1 MGILFGSFIFLLIIK
16 MPIGFCLFI
25 SSFIYMMANG
35 MSPNLAIQRIAA
47 GVDSFPLLAV
57 PGFILAG
64 AVMNNGG
71 ITQRIFGFARK
82 IVGHFPGGLGQANI
96 LASVIFAGM
105 SGSAV
110 ADAGGLGAI
119 ELKAMKDA
127 GYPDDF
133 SLAITGASSIVGPI
147 IPPSI
152 PAVIFGVTAGVS
164 VGRLFAGGFVPGMIL
179 AVALASLVIYQSKKR
194 GYPQDKRATFGELW
208 RAFKSAFFPLLTPVL
223 IIGGIIGGVCTP
235 TEASIL
241 AVTYAVILSFYYR
254 SITFR
259 DLLGMLKST
268 FETTLTIFVI
278 ISSANLFGYVLTVA
292 QVPQAAAALFVA
304 TFTSKWMALFAINIF
319 LIIVGCFMESTA
331 ATMILVPIFLP
342 AMEALGVD
350 PVHFGIVFILNLMVG
365 LTTPPVG
372 MVLYVLSTVSG
383 VPFEKIA
390 KAIWPYVI
398 VSFFVTFLI
407 TFVPVLVTW
416 LPNMLYGGVA

>member
-1 MGILFGSFIFLLIIK
+1 MLALLGSFLLLLVIK

-25 SSFIYMMANG
+25 SSLIFMAVNG

-71 ITQRIFGFARK
+71 ITNRIFWFARK
-82 IVGHFPGGLGQANI
+82 LVGHFTGGLAHANI

-127 GYPDDF
+127 GFDEDF
-133 SLAITGASSIVGPI
+133 SLAVTGASSIVGPI

-152 PAVIFGVTAGVS
+152 PAVIYGVTAGVS
-164 VGRLFAGGFVPGMIL
+164 IGRLFAGGFIPGLIL
-179 AVALASLVIYQSKKR
+179 AVALAVLVYFQSKKR
-194 GYPQDKRATFGELW
+194 GYPKDKRASLRELW
-208 RAFKSAFFPLLTPVL
+208 DAFKSAFFPLLTPIL
-223 IIGGIIGGVCTP
+223 IIGGIIGGICTP
-235 TEASIL
+235 TEASIM
-241 AVTYAVILSFYYR
+241 AVAYAVILSFIYR
-254 SITFR
+254 SITFK
-259 DLLGMLKST
+259 DLFYMLKTT
-268 FETTLTIFVI
+268 FETTLTVFFI

-292 QVPQAAAALFVA
+292 QVPQQAAALFISV
-304 TFTSKWMALFAINIF
+304 FTNKWVALFAINIF

-342 AMEALGVD
+342 ALTALGVD
-350 PVHFGIVFILNLMVG
+350 PVHFGIILILNLMVG

-372 MVLYVLSTVSG
+372 MVLYVLSTVSQ

-390 KAIWPYVI
+390 KAIWPYVL
-398 VSFFVTFLI
+398 VSFVVTFII
-407 TFVPVLVTW
+407 TYAEPLVLV
-416 LPNMLYGGVA
+416 LPNLLYGG